1 MKKLIFFTFFALP
14 ALCIGQVAA
23 NDPISTSTAFSR
35 GNSIGPDNPHFL
47 LNKGEKAIYLSF
59 ASHLLSKE
67 LKGVKSDV
75 LLSNRLLDAK
85 FSISGYGYK
94 HYKQFEI
101 ATSLAKK
108 LSDQLSIG
116 VIFKFRCFN
125 YLGLDKSKNQ
135 ILPGV
140 SLSYQHSKKHFISH
154 ITWLNPFSIASKKFS
169 SNSTENSYLSIGAH
183 ILTSRQTKTI
193 LEIEWIDQKRIEGKW
208 GFLYQYKDFEIRC
221 GIHLPTFHPCFGLGF
236 RKKSFQLDLS
246 GNYFH
251 PLGVNLNLGI
261 GYQFNTPSK

>member
-1 MKKLIFFTFFALP
+1 M
-14 ALCIGQVAA
+14 
-23 NDPISTSTAFSR
+23 
-35 GNSIGPDNPHFL
+35 
-47 LNKGEKAIYLSF
+47 
-59 ASHLLSKE
+59 
-67 LKGVKSDV
+67 
-75 LLSNRLLDAK
+75 
-85 FSISGYGYK
+85 
-94 HYKQFEI
+94 
-101 ATSLAKK
+101 AKK

-116 VIFKFRCFN
+116 VIFKFRYFN

-169 SNSTENSYLSIGAH
+169 SNTTENSYLSIGAH